1 MAKEVT
7 VTHNGIKYVM
17 PSQNMFGGINKFQEA
32 MFKYYLDNG
41 EMPTR
46 AQMKSASFTEKYG
59 VNYSDN
65 WDDMFRHGGRIDQ
78 VKKYI
83 AYINSDEGK
92 ASLLRHNPDLPVDP
106 NTGLPSVRPQAID
119 GTQQTPVE
127 QNIQDMYNQI
137 YQSFYDRAGIQYQQG
152 MQNLGREQQQA
163 GIANASERQ
172 KMLDSIRNYRRS
184 ALKSGLSSAQIS
196 ANELQNTLIS
206 QDIMNQ
212 NQRQLSQQRSSLQQ
226 DFAMRGPNAALET
239 WNMMNTG
246 NLPSVFGQ
254 SYAAQIADPMY
265 QSIWLKN
272 NPQYKEPYQIITD
285 PNKS

>member
-1 MAKEVT
+1 MTSQKT
-7 VTHNGIKYVM
+7 ISHNGVNYVI
-17 PSQNMFGGINKFQEA
+17 PFNSISRSVDRFEEA
-32 MFKYYLDNG
+32 MFKYYIDNG
-41 EMPTR
+41 VMPTR
-46 AQMKSASFTEKYG
+46 AQMKSESFKVLYG
-59 VNYSDN
+59 VNFSDN
-65 WDDMFRHGGRIDQ
+65 IYDKLSTDNRRDTVTRMIN
-78 VKKYI
+78 YI
-83 AYINSDEGK
+83 TSDEGK
-92 ASLLRHNPDLPVDP
+92 ASLLQHNPNINLDP
-106 NTGLPSVRPQAID
+106 KTGLPNLSGQATV

-127 QNIQDMYNQI
+127 QNIQSMYDQI
-137 YQSFYDRAGIQYQQG
+137 YQSFYDRAGVQYQQG
-152 MQNLGREQQQA
+152 IQNLGREQQQA

-206 QDIMNQ
+206 QDLMNQ
-212 NQRQLSQQRSSLQQ
+212 NQRQLSQQRSALEQE
-226 DFAMRGPNAALET
+226 FAMRGPNASLET

-272 NPQYKEPYQIITD
+272 NPQYIEPYKTITKTD
-285 PNKS
+285 